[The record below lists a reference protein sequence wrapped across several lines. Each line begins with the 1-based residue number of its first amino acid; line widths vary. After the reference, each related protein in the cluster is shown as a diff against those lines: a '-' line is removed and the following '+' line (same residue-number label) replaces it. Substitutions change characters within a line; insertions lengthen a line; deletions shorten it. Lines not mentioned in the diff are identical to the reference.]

1 MVRVF
6 TVLALSFL
14 FTACGGDA
22 PPSSPEADQPQ
33 QSAAATPL
41 PGAGAT
47 AFRGAAIWDGTGSA
61 VKYNLSLIVRD
72 GRIEGIVEE
81 IPEGAEVVDLG
92 GKWLVPG
99 FINTHGH
106 ISGRWADDGVTDA
119 TDRVRGDLALYARY
133 GITSVLSL
141 GGAPQE
147 AFAIRDAQNDPSL
160 AHARLWVAGDI
171 VAGNTPDEASAV
183 ALANLGNK
191 VDWMKIRVDDN
202 LGRGTKMPWD
212 AIQVVM
218 NAAKAADIPVATH
231 IFYMDDAARLLQMG
245 AGLIAHS
252 VRDQDVTD
260 EFVQAMLDT
269 GVCYVPTLV
278 REVST
283 FVYSR
288 RPAWF
293 DDPFFLEAAKRSEM
307 DRVSR
312 PEFMQRMAASP
323 SAAAYRKALVQAQSN
338 LRVMQGSGV
347 PVAFGTDS
355 GPTGRFP
362 GYFEH
367 LEFDMMAEAGLTPRE
382 ILLSATSVAAECL
395 DLDDVGTLEAGKW
408 ADFVA
413 FAEDPTQNIKA
424 THSID
429 SVYIAGN
436 EVPR

>member
-14 FTACGGDA
+14 FTACGGEAPESADVAESPASQPVAA
-22 PPSSPEADQPQ
+22 PP
-33 QSAAATPL
+33 
-41 PGAGAT
+41 PGEGAV
-47 AFRGAAIWDGTGSA
+47 AFTDAAIWDGTGTA
-61 VKYNLSLIVRD
+61 MKHNVALVVRN
-72 GRIEGIVEE
+72 GRVEGLMEN
-81 IPEGAEVVDLG
+81 IPEGAEVVDMTG
-92 GKWLVPG
+92 RWITPG
-99 FINTHGH
+99 LINTHGH

-119 TDRVRGDLALYARY
+119 TGRVRGDLALYARY

-288 RPAWF
+288 RPVWF

-307 DRVSR
+307 NRVSR
-312 PEFMQRMAASP
+312 PEFMQRMAASL

-362 GYFEH
+362 GYYEH
-367 LEFDMMAEAGLTPRE
+367 LEFDLMAEAGLTPRE
-382 ILLSATSVAAECL
+382 ILLSATSVAADCL
-395 DLDDVGTLEAGKW
+395 ELDDVGTLEAGKW
-408 ADFVA
+408 ADFVV
-413 FAEDPTQNIKA
+413 FAEDPTQDIKA
-424 THSID
+424 THLID